1 MRVYPLIRHRLLQ
14 TCTFALVIPLAAC
27 ALLEDSVQ
35 NVFASRT
42 SATAVV
48 SGRLLQGQ
56 ISWIQGRIGQI
67 HLHTPDM
74 PLLEC
79 SGSLQMT
86 ATVNGVATMRC
97 NNGKTAVVPFALQGP
112 LRAAGRGQMGDAEFT
127 LTYGFPP
134 EIAAPYLG
142 VAVERLLP
150 PPEPEVVKPVPAAV
164 KPAVAKI

>member
-1 MRVYPLIRHRLLQ
+1 MYGYSHFRRRLWSASAL
-14 TCTFALVIPLAAC
+14 ALVFPLAAC

-35 NVFASRT
+35 NAFASRA
-42 SATAVV
+42 SATAMV

-56 ISWIQGRIGQI
+56 VSWIQGRIGQI
-67 HLHTPDM
+67 HLHTPDT

-79 SGSLQMT
+79 AGSLQMT

-97 NNGKTAVVPFALQGP
+97 NNGKTAVIPFALQGP

-150 PPEPEVVKPVPAAV
+150 PPEPEVAKPAPAAV